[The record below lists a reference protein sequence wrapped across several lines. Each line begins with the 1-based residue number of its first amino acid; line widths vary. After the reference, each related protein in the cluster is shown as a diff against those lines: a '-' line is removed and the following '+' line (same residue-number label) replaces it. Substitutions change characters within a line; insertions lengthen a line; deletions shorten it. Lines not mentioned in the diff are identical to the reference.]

1 MAASRAPS
9 PTKRPWY
16 LFAALVAGWI
26 YGAQALSEGY
36 EAIAFYRG
44 EQVDVHTVADQIPD
58 TKLRD
63 VAVAAGEHWLAAKQS
78 SQGRELPIGVAT
90 LLLGAAMVLLS
101 ARSMTGREGARSAL
115 VQVVLVH
122 AGVVI
127 AGFFLTM
134 SVARASAE
142 FQKYLVEGA
151 AAQGINDPTLQARV
165 DHMYDWVSRASVP
178 FGIAVQTIFSGLI
191 VLALTRPRVR
201 AFFPA
206 SPPGP
211 LGEG

>member
-1 MAASRAPS
+1 V
-9 PTKRPWY
+9 
-16 LFAALVAGWI
+16 AALVGGWV

-44 EQVDVHTVADQIPD
+44 EQTDVHTLADQIPD
-58 TKLRD
+58 GSLRD
-63 VAVAAGEHWLAAKQS
+63 IAVAAGERWLAMKQS
-78 SQGRELPIGVAT
+78 SQNREMPIGAAT

-122 AGVVI
+122 AGVVVT
-127 AGFFLTM
+127 GFFLTTA
-134 SVARASAE
+134 VARADAE
-142 FQKYLVEGA
+142 FRTRVVEGMTHGVNAPAIQERTDRWLEA
-151 AAQGINDPTLQARV
+151 ASRLQAPLEI
-165 DHMYDWVSRASVP
+165 M
-178 FGIAVQTIFSGLI
+178 VQTVFSGLI

>member
-1 MAASRAPS
+1 MPASRPPPPS
-9 PTKRPWY
+9 KRPWY
-16 LFAALVAGWI
+16 LVAALVGGWV

-44 EQVDVHTVADQIPD
+44 EQTDVHAMADPIAD
-58 TKLRD
+58 TSLRD
-63 VAVAAGEHWLAAKQS
+63 VAVAAGERWLAMKQS
-78 SQGRELPIGVAT
+78 SQERELPIGAAT

-122 AGVVI
+122 AGVVV
-127 AGFFLTM
+127 AGYFLTAA
-134 SVARASAE
+134 VARADAE
-142 FQKYLVEGA
+142 FRARIVEGLTH
-151 AAQGINDPTLQARV
+151 TLNPPAIQERADRW
-165 DHMYDWVSRASVP
+165 MEAVSR
-178 FGIAVQTIFSGLI
+178 VQAPIETAIQTLFSGLI

-206 SPPGP
+206 SPPPGP
-211 LGEG
+211 VGEG